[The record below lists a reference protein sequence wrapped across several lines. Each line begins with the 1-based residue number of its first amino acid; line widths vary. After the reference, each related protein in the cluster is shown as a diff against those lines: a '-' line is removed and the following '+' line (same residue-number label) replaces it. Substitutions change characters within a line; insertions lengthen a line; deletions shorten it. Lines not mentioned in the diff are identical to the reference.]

1 MKIILNIEDD
11 ATIPN
16 GKLVEMEA
24 IYGGS
29 RRLLREIIP
38 SSCALL
44 SKEQTKDALAT
55 RLKQLVS
62 TEIENYVNSKF

>member
-1 MKIILNIEDD
+1 MRIILEIEDD
-11 ATIPN
+11 AVLPN
-16 GKLVEMEA
+16 SKLVEMHMLDGEVHK
-24 IYGGS
+24 S
-29 RRLLREIIP
+29 LRERI
-38 SSCALL
+38 SSFCALL